1 MSELTGR
8 AIQKTRTY
16 LENDIDLLEDLYELA
31 LVGYALQITESPRVA
46 EVMNKLNAKATIKG
60 IPRSQKRI
68 VSQFKHRILIS

>member
-1 MSELTGR
+1 MTGR

-31 LVGYALQITESPRVA
+31 LVGYALQITDSPRVA

-60 IPRSQKRI
+60 IHRSQKGV
-68 VSQFKHRILIS
+68 VSQFKYEILLS